1 MEKKLAHNLILTV
14 TIIVLAYI
22 LSHQVKAGLVS
33 GFSDQLSSQV
43 IASASNHT
51 INFKNSSD
59 FGPNKT
65 LEIYFEQ
72 DFDLGLINY
81 TDIDLLD
88 DGSNK
93 NLAATPGSG
102 VGSNIGVSISGQTIT
117 FTQND
122 TDTIAA
128 GSAITIKIGSIA
140 EHQTEGD
147 QQIYNPE
154 TAETYK
160 ISISGSFGD
169 MGTISVQILESDMV
183 GLKAK
188 IEPELSFYMR
198 NSDDSGVFSNCSLG
212 IVSQSSV
219 SECSFRL
226 AGETNA
232 VNGFQIWISSDGDLR
247 NDSDSIAKITEN
259 TQVVAGTESY
269 GLAITAGNNITE
281 AGDFTDDDTPI
292 LSTNTLLIST
302 NSVYN
307 YIQGNLA
314 TSSEVTLKVSVS
326 SQTAAGSYRQLLYF
340 SIIGNY

>member
-14 TIIVLAYI
+14 AIIVLAYI

-33 GFSDQLSSQV
+33 EFSDQLSSQV
-43 IASASNHT
+43 IASAANHT
-51 INFKNSSD
+51 ISFKNSSD

-81 TDIDLLD
+81 TDIDFLD
-88 DGSNK
+88 DGANK

-102 VGSNIGVSISGQTIT
+102 VGSNIGASVSGQTIT

-128 GSAITIKIGSIA
+128 GSIITIKIGLNA
-140 EHQTEGD
+140 DHQTEGD

-188 IEPELSFYMR
+188 IEPELSFYTR
-198 NSDDSGVFSNCSLG
+198 NSDDSGIFSNCSLG

-226 AGETNA
+226 AAETNG
-232 VNGFQIWISSDGDLR
+232 VNGFQIWIRSDGNLR
-247 NDSDSIAKITEN
+247 NGSDSIANIAEN
-259 TQVVAGTESY
+259 TQVTAGIEGY
-269 GLAITAGNNITE
+269 GLALVAGNNIAE
-281 AGDFTDDDTPI
+281 AGDFSDDDTPI
-292 LSTNTLLIST
+292 LSTNELLIST

-314 TSSEVTLKVSVS
+314 TSSAVTLKASVS
-326 SQTAAGSYRQLLYF
+326 SQTAAGGYSQFLYL
-340 SIIGNY
+340 SILGNY